1 MDERRQ
7 ELLVPLFP
15 LNVVLYPGMLM
26 PLHIFEPRY
35 RAMINDTMQ
44 GSQSFVVVLIADGMP
59 EGDVDVVPKSIGTVA
74 QIAQL
79 RHLNPEQMSVWV
91 VGAEKI
97 EILDYHRTAD
107 DYLMARVRVLN
118 DTPVAEGGHVPP
130 LETLHKL
137 FAVYI
142 DLKLQLNDHSP
153 DSMDYELAVE
163 PDELSYQIAGLL
175 DVSLAEKQA
184 LLEMSHTSDRLAHEA
199 TILERE
205 IRHLQELLKSHV
217 TPRTQP
223 LPWGGEVN
231 LN

>member
-1 MDERRQ
+1 MDTHGR

-44 GSQSFVVVLIADGMP
+44 GSQSFVVVLIAAGMP
-59 EGDVDVVPKSIGTVA
+59 EGDLDVTPKTIGTVA
-74 QIAQL
+74 RIAQL
-79 RHLNPEQMSVWV
+79 RHLNSEEMNVWV
-91 VGAEKI
+91 VGGEKI
-97 EILDYHRTAD
+97 EVLNYRRTTD
-107 DYLMARVRVLN
+107 DYLMARVRVL
-118 DTPVAEGGHVPP
+118 DDDSFGDGGYVPQ
-130 LETLHKL
+130 LVTLQKL
-137 FAVYI
+137 FEVYI
-142 DLKLQLNDHSP
+142 DLKLQLNDRSQ
-153 DSMDYELAVE
+153 DSVDYEFAGE
-163 PDELSYQIAGLL
+163 PDALSYQIASLL
-175 DVSLAEKQA
+175 EVSLAEKQA
-184 LLEMSHTSDRLAHEA
+184 LLEMSNTSDRLAHEA

-205 IRHLQELLKSHV
+205 IIHLQKLLKSHV

>member
-1 MDERRQ
+1 MDERGQ
-7 ELLVPLFP
+7 ELQVPLFP

-35 RAMINDTMQ
+35 RAMINDVMQ
-44 GSQSFVVVLIADGMP
+44 GSQSFVVVLIADGMQ
-59 EGDVDVVPKSIGTVA
+59 EGDVNVVPKRIGTVA

-79 RHLNPEQMSVWV
+79 RHLNPEQMNIWV
-91 VGAEKI
+91 VGGEKI

-107 DYLMARVRVLN
+107 DYLMARVRVLA
-118 DTPVAEGGHVPP
+118 DASIADGGYVPP
-130 LETLHKL
+130 LNTLRKL

-153 DSMDYELAVE
+153 DNMNYELADA
-163 PDELSYQIAGLL
+163 PDELSYQIASLL

-184 LLEMSHTSDRLAHEA
+184 LLELSNTSDRLAHEA

-205 IRHLQELLKSHV
+205 IIHLQELLKSHV